1 MLGYKILIY
10 YVSRIEQHQNDL
22 LEIPIKLITR
32 FKINQLNLLQGLK
45 LKKSEKK

>member
-32 FKINQLNLLQGLK
+32 FKI
-45 LKKSEKK
+45 KKIREKIIELIHDI